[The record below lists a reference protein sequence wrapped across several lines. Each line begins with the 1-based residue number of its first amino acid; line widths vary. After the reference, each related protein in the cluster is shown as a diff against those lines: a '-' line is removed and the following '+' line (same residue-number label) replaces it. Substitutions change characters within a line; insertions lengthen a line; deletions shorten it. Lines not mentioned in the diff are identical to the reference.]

1 MQIQDDDTMTV
12 NRALLSLEYTKN
24 VEISDYLKEGDI
36 GFKKPKTKKKRSSR
50 RNQPEEPAPATEP
63 TSMDVDEKP
72 APTTTTRRER
82 NLDANFVDDDELQA
96 ALARSRRS
104 KARKINKLSP
114 EELAKR
120 VAEEK
125 NEAEAEEAMRNEE
138 PAAAGLEL
146 DDTSEFVRSVTFDPV
161 AAEPKK
167 LALQLPTSAPA
178 PAVAAAGDQAI
189 ESMDVDEE
197 KEDGEAD
204 EEDDEAMLNAIEG
217 MITAAAG
224 GTQPS
229 EAPASV
235 KVEEELDIGTAAA
248 ATSGR
253 GMAGTLKALKQ
264 QGLLSGPNVEV
275 EERERLQKQKDT
287 WLASH
292 RRLLAERELARLK
305 SRGMT
310 KDQSAREYENRVRDQ
325 QEARETMDSFKD
337 YKPDVE
343 LKYYDDTGRELDTK
357 EAWKA
362 LSHRFHGKGSGRAKM
377 EKRMKKIAEEKKRQA
392 MIAGDTPL
400 SMNRAFQTRQE
411 KAGQAHM
418 VLSVGNRGAV
428 PQLAEFLD
436 NRDISKSNK
445 QADKGKKKKVEGEAT
460 PVMSSVDITSFVA
473 PTTTATASTSQAS
486 TPPPPKMKPAFSRVT
501 AEPISGSASPAG
513 GAGLERGKVAFGFS
527 VKRKAE
533 NEAVGVVAV
542 APNALLTGGSKAGL
556 GWGGGGEISQ
566 FEVGKVSWYYTW
578 SPTSW
583 VQPPPNLEYVPMLW
597 GGKDVSAF
605 AKAVTRASVASNGWT
620 HVLGMNE
627 PQEPSQSNMSPADAA
642 NMWKT
647 YLEPLK
653 AGNPNL
659 RLGSP
664 APSSRPNGIQW
675 IYDFLGN
682 CNGGCTVDFIALHYY
697 DVNATDFIRHINE
710 YHDAFQRPI
719 WVTEWACQNFN
730 NGPQCS
736 YNQIVR
742 FLDETQTYMDKTDWV
757 ERFLDETQTYMD
769 KTDWVERLPN
779 TRRQSAS
786 APLKAGL
793 GWGGGGNIS
802 QFEGHEVSWYF
813 TWSPQSWVVPAPT
826 QLEFVPQLWGE
837 RDVQTFASVVN
848 ATSIATNGWKN
859 LLGMNEPELPAQA
872 NMAAQDGVNFWKA
885 HLEPLKSTGIRLG
898 SPATTS
904 GPNGK
909 KWMQDFFTVCAGN
922 CTVDFLALHW
932 YGNVAEEFIAYLE
945 DFHNTFQRPIWI
957 TEYSCQN
964 FVNGAQCTYEEI
976 VQFLNTTQT
985 YMDQTSWVEHY
996 AWFGAMASLPNNVN
1010 QLTALMD
1017 PFAYVDYNKYK
1028 FDCYFEHLYVF
1039 VYHPHVFV
1047 YHLNVFIYH
1056 PHIFIHYLHIFI

>member
-1 MQIQDDDTMTV
+1 MSMEESISLEETNKIRISLGLKPLTDDKAPSNDKDQEAEQNYAKRKKAEEDERKKGEIAKNIANHILNNEEDVSMDAKNWIKKAKKKEKELAAKRQAELESMDQMAQATYDERDLEGLKVSHDMDKLNEGEDRILTLKDSRILDNEEDELQNIDMAEEEKDKKRHELKTKRRDYTGYDDDEFLPGQAGMKRSVLSKYDEDIEGPKQGQSFRLGAAPQTGPKMTIQDDDTMTV

-24 VEISDYLKEGDI
+24 VEISDYLKEGDV
-36 GFKKPKTKKKRSSR
+36 GFKKPKTKKKRPSR
-50 RNQPEEPAPATEP
+50 RNQPEEPEPVTES

-72 APTTTTRRER
+72 APTFTRRER

-114 EELAKR
+114 EEIAKR

-138 PAAAGLEL
+138 PSAGGLEL

-167 LALQLPTSAPA
+167 LALQLPTPVPVPA
-178 PAVAAAGDQAI
+178 SQPVTGDQVI
-189 ESMDVDEE
+189 ESMDVDDE

-204 EEDDEAMLNAIEG
+204 EDDDEAMLNAIEG

-224 GTQPS
+224 GTMPG
-229 EAPASV
+229 EAPADV

-248 ATSGR
+248 TNSGR
-253 GMAGTLKALKQ
+253 GLAGILKALKQ
-264 QGLLSGPNVEV
+264 QGILSGPNVEV
-275 EERERLQKQKDT
+275 EERERLQKQKDA

-292 RRLLAERELARLK
+292 RRLLAERELARLR
-305 SRGMT
+305 SRGMA
-310 KDQSAREYENRVRDQ
+310 KDQSAREYENRVREQ
-325 QEARETMDSFKD
+325 QEARETMESFRD
-337 YKPDVE
+337 YKPDIE

-436 NRDISKSNK
+436 NRDLSKSNK
-445 QADKGKKKKVEGEAT
+445 QADKGKKKKAEGEAT

-473 PTTTATASTSQAS
+473 PTTTVTASTSQAS
-486 TPPPPKMKPAFSRVT
+486 TPPPPKMKPAFSRVA
-501 AEPISGSASPAG
+501 AEPVSGSASPAG
-513 GAGLERGKVAFGFS
+513 GVGLERGKVAFGFT

-533 NEAVGVVAV
+533 NEGANGTKF
-542 APNALLTGGSKAGL
+542 PRTGGSKAGL
-556 GWGGGGEISQ
+556 GWGGGGDISQ

-578 SPTSW
+578 SPNSW

-597 GGKDVSAF
+597 GWKDVSTF
-605 AKAVTRASVASNGWT
+605 SKAVTSASVASNGWT
-620 HVLGMNE
+620 HILGMNE

-642 NMWKT
+642 KMWKT

-653 AGNPNL
+653 AGSPQL

-675 IYDFLGN
+675 LYDFLGN

-697 DVNATDFIRHINE
+697 DVNASDFIRHIND
-710 YHDAFQRPI
+710 YHNAFQRPI

-736 YNQIVR
+736 YNQIVN
-742 FLDETQTYMDKTDWV
+742 FLDETQTYMDKTEWV
-757 ERFLDETQTYMD
+757 ER
-769 KTDWVERLPN
+769 
-779 TRRQSAS
+779 
-786 APLKAGL
+786 
-793 GWGGGGNIS
+793 
-802 QFEGHEVSWYF
+802 
-813 TWSPQSWVVPAPT
+813 
-826 QLEFVPQLWGE
+826 
-837 RDVQTFASVVN
+837 
-848 ATSIATNGWKN
+848 
-859 LLGMNEPELPAQA
+859 
-872 NMAAQDGVNFWKA
+872 
-885 HLEPLKSTGIRLG
+885 
-898 SPATTS
+898 
-904 GPNGK
+904 
-909 KWMQDFFTVCAGN
+909 
-922 CTVDFLALHW
+922 
-932 YGNVAEEFIAYLE
+932 
-945 DFHNTFQRPIWI
+945 
-957 TEYSCQN
+957 
-964 FVNGAQCTYEEI
+964 
-976 VQFLNTTQT
+976 
-985 YMDQTSWVEHY
+985 Y
-996 AWFGAMASLPNNVN
+996 AWFGAMAKTPINKD
-1010 QLTALMD
+1010 TGLMD
-1017 PFAYVDYNKYK
+1017 SSGKINDLGKQYVGSQAPTTHGGAAQLRFPGN
-1028 FDCYFEHLYVF
+1028 LLALSMLLVILA
-1039 VYHPHVFV
+1039 V
-1047 YHLNVFIYH
+1047 
-1056 PHIFIHYLHIFI
+1056 

>member
-1 MQIQDDDTMTV
+1 MSMEESISLEETNKIRISLGLKPLTDDKAPSNDKDQEAEQNYAKRKKAEEEDRKKGEIAKNIAKARNRIELNRRLVGATLGDTEEDVGLDAKNWIKKAKRKEKELAAKRQAEQESMDKMAQATYDERDLEGLKVSHDMDKLNEGEDRILTLKDSRILDNEEDELQNIDMAEEEEDKKRHELKTKRRDYTGYDDDEFTPGQAGMKRTVLSKYDEDIDGVKQGSFRLGAAAQTGPKMTIQDDDTMTV

-24 VEISDYLKEGDI
+24 VEISDYMKEGDV
-36 GFKKPKTKKKRSSR
+36 GFKKPKTKKKRASR
-50 RNQPEEPAPATEP
+50 RNQPEETEP
-63 TSMDVDEKP
+63 AAETTTMEIDEKP
-72 APTTTTRRER
+72 APTFTRRER
-82 NLDANFVDDDELQA
+82 NLDVNFVDDDELQA

-104 KARKINKLSP
+104 KARKVNKLTP
-114 EELAKR
+114 EEIAQR

-138 PAAAGLEL
+138 PAAGGLEL

-161 AAEPKK
+161 AVEPKK
-167 LALQLPTSAPA
+167 LALQLPTAQPE
-178 PAVAAAGDQAI
+178 PAAAAAEQAI
-189 ESMDVDEE
+189 ESMDVDDE

-224 GTQPS
+224 GTMPD
-229 EAPASV
+229 EASTSA

-248 ATSGR
+248 AITGR

-264 QGLLSGPNVEV
+264 QGILAGPDAEV
-275 EERERLQKQKDT
+275 EERERLQRQKDT

-292 RRLLAERELARLK
+292 RRLLAERELARLR

-310 KDQSAREYENRVRDQ
+310 KDQAAREYENRVREQ
-325 QEARETMDSFKD
+325 QEARDTMDSFKD

-400 SMNRAFQTRQE
+400 SMNKAFQTRQE

-445 QADKGKKKKVEGEAT
+445 QADKGKKKKAEGEAT

-473 PTTTATASTSQAS
+473 PTTTATTSTSQAS

-501 AEPISGSASPAG
+501 AEPVSGSASPAG
-513 GAGLERGKVAFGFS
+513 GVGLERGKVAFGFS

-533 NEAVGVVAV
+533 NEVFLAIRAVAV
-542 APNALLTGGSKAGL
+542 APRTGGSKAGL
-556 GWGGGGEISQ
+556 GWGGGGEIAQ

-605 AKAVTRASVASNGWT
+605 TKAVTPASIASKGWT
-620 HVLGMNE
+620 HILGMNE
-627 PQEPSQSNMSPADAA
+627 PQEPSQANMSPADAA
-642 NMWKT
+642 NTWKK
-647 YLEPLK
+647 YLEPLRV
-653 AGNPNL
+653 GNPNL

-664 APSSRPNGIQW
+664 APSSHPNGIQW
-675 IYDFLGN
+675 IFDFLGN

-697 DVNATDFIRHINE
+697 GVNATDFIRH
-710 YHDAFQRPI
+710 QR
-719 WVTEWACQNFN
+719 V
-730 NGPQCS
+730 PQCIS
-736 YNQIVR
+736 AADMGYGMGLPEFSADMGYGMGLPEFSLDTLDLRKPPAMLSAHVPYLYSTLWLV
-742 FLDETQTYMDKTDWV
+742 FLCMSPDV
-757 ERFLDETQTYMD
+757 EGRTLSS
-769 KTDWVERLPN
+769 L
-779 TRRQSAS
+779 RRQAAS
-786 APLKAGL
+786 TPLKAGL

-802 QFEGHEVSWYF
+802 QFEGHEVS
-813 TWSPQSWVVPAPT
+813 
-826 QLEFVPQLWGE
+826 
-837 RDVQTFASVVN
+837 
-848 ATSIATNGWKN
+848 
-859 LLGMNEPELPAQA
+859 
-872 NMAAQDGVNFWKA
+872 
-885 HLEPLKSTGIRLG
+885 
-898 SPATTS
+898 
-904 GPNGK
+904 
-909 KWMQDFFTVCAGN
+909 
-922 CTVDFLALHW
+922 
-932 YGNVAEEFIAYLE
+932 
-945 DFHNTFQRPIWI
+945 
-957 TEYSCQN
+957 
-964 FVNGAQCTYEEI
+964 
-976 VQFLNTTQT
+976 
-985 YMDQTSWVEHY
+985 
-996 AWFGAMASLPNNVN
+996 
-1010 QLTALMD
+1010 
-1017 PFAYVDYNKYK
+1017 
-1028 FDCYFEHLYVF
+1028 
-1039 VYHPHVFV
+1039 
-1047 YHLNVFIYH
+1047 
-1056 PHIFIHYLHIFI
+1056 